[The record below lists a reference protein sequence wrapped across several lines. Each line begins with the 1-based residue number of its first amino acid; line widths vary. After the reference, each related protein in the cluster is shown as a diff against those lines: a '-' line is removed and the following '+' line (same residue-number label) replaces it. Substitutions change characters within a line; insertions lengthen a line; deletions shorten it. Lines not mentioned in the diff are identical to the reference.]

1 MKIFVWKDYEAREYL
16 VNSFIV
22 DSGYS
27 FPLHSHDNHWEFVY
41 CEEGDFEH
49 KINGRVFEH
58 SEGEIFF
65 IRESDTHALKGKN
78 FKYHNIAFSGAWIKS
93 LKLFLGNDLLQHTVL
108 RQSSSPRI
116 TIPLEERTI
125 LARRIRSLISNARGE
140 SQILKFS
147 HFLLYLFDLFLVGK
161 EDDEFSIDIPPWL
174 QEIVRYINSRE
185 EGIPSLDQV
194 IEKSCKCPEHVS
206 RSFRKYLDVTPSTY
220 LKNVRLKKAEELL
233 KNTNYSVKEVCYL
246 SSYENSNYFHKQFRE
261 FFGQTPAEY
270 RKSHSR
276 IIH

>member
-1 MKIFVWKDYEAREYL
+1 MKIFVWKDYRVREYQ
-16 VNSFIV
+16 VNSFNV

-41 CEEGDFEH
+41 CEEGEFEH
-49 KINGRVFEH
+49 KINGRSLKH
-58 SEGEIFF
+58 GEGEIFF

-78 FKYHNIAFSGAWIKS
+78 FKYHNIAFSGAWLES
-93 LKLFLGNDLLQHTVL
+93 LKLFLGNDLLEHTVL
-108 RQSSSPRI
+108 RQSTSPRI
-116 TIPLEERTI
+116 TVPLKERETMS
-125 LARRIRSLISNARGE
+125 RRIRSLISKSRGE
-140 SQILKFS
+140 SQILEFS
-147 HFLLYLFDLFLVGK
+147 HFLFYLFDLFLVGK
-161 EDDEFSIDIPPWL
+161 EDDEFFMDVPPWF
-174 QEIVRYINSRE
+174 QRIVRYINSRE

-206 RSFRKYLDVTPSTY
+206 RSFRKYLSMTPSAY
-220 LKNVRLKKAEELL
+220 LKSIRLKKAAELL

-261 FFGQTPAEY
+261 SFSQTPSEY